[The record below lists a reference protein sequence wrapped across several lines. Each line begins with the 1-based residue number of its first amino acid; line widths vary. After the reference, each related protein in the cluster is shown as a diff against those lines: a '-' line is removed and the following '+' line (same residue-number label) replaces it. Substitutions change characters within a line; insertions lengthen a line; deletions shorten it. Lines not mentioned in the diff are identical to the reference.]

1 MPATLPVPIDFQ
13 LPNESWRPVDPEAY
27 GVRNAA
33 FLAMRES
40 PAGDF
45 TPTVSIG
52 GDMRLD
58 PATLV
63 EIADESVALLR
74 REARDVELVKR
85 REVGTPDAPGV
96 TQLLGAT
103 VDAEGRTW
111 DVQQVQA
118 LLEWP
123 DVDDPARRCVI
134 VVTLTAAYGQAERL
148 LPEFEAMLGS
158 VRPNRSTA
166 RG

>member
-13 LPNESWRPVDPEAY
+13 LPNESWRPVDPEVF

-33 FLAMRES
+33 FLALRQS

-45 TPTVSIG
+45 EPTISIG
-52 GDMRLD
+52 GDMRPD

-63 EIADESVALLR
+63 EIADESVELLR
-74 REARDVELVKR
+74 QEARDVELVKR

-103 VDAEGRTW
+103 IDAEGRTW
-111 DVQQVQA
+111 DLQQVQA
-118 LLEWP
+118 LLAWP
-123 DVDDPARRCVI
+123 DVDDPTNRCVI

-148 LPEFEAMLGS
+148 LPEFEEMLGS
-158 VRPNRSTA
+158 VRPHRSA
-166 RG
+166 AQG